1 MKTLLKS
8 VILSSAATFPAIA
21 MAQVATTSAAQQQAA
36 AASSGGVEDI
46 VVTAQRRSER
56 LQDVPIAVTAVTANR
71 LAATRIENASDLAAL
86 TPSLTVP
93 ATQAYFQ
100 PRIRGV
106 GTLAFGPGIENP
118 IATYIDGVYLAQA
131 NSSLL
136 SFTDVE
142 RVEVLKGPQ
151 GTLFGRNATGGL
163 IQILTRDP
171 TPGLGGSANFSYGNY
186 QRIQSDA
193 SISGGSDTLSGIVS
207 GFYRYQGDGYGTNF
221 ATGQDTNRQ
230 TRDYGAR
237 AKIMLTPTEGTV
249 IRLSGDY
256 VHSEGTYS
264 DLRPPK
270 GEKPL
275 FGSIVPGTVWDTNT
289 DYQLNNRY
297 NGGGVTLNVQ
307 QELGDLRLTSISAY
321 RTSKYEYNLDY
332 DNSPNPFL
340 KIDNVETSEQ
350 VSQELQLGS
359 GPGSNIS
366 WLVGAYFFHFKGA
379 FDPSTISFAG
389 PVVGIPPVT
398 SISFDG
404 NQKGTSYAGFGQ
416 VTIPLGDKTRLTGG
430 IRYNTERRTLDVTQ
444 SLAIL
449 GLPTTIDLPFT
460 GDATF
465 NKLTFR
471 VALDHKFTPDILA
484 YASFN
489 RGFKSGGFNVLT
501 PDEPDYKPE
510 TLDAYEVGFKM
521 ELFDRKLRINP
532 SFFYYQYEN
541 LQLPFFTASGQV
553 GLANG
558 PSAKLYGADLDFEI
572 APSAN
577 VRVFGGASF
586 IHDRFG
592 TYTDAVV
599 STPVG
604 GGAYVQSLGDATGNQ
619 LPFTSKFSGN
629 VGIEYGIPTSV
640 GKFTVSGN
648 YSYNDGYFLEVD
660 NGARQTSFDQ
670 LSGSIGWFA
679 DEKRLSV
686 SVWGKN
692 LTNSEVYTQFSTAPQ
707 GRAGS
712 FQPPRTYGITIG
724 TKF

>member
-1 MKTLLKS
+1 MKFLLKS
-8 VILSSAATFPAIA
+8 IILSSAAILPNVAV
-21 MAQVATTSAAQQQAA
+21 AQEAAP
-36 AASSGGVEDI
+36 SSVDQPPLGGLEEI
-46 VVTAQRRSER
+46 IVTAQRRSER

-71 LAATRIENASDLAAL
+71 LAATRIENATDLAAL

-118 IATYIDGVYLAQA
+118 VATYIDGVYLAQA

-171 TPGLGGSANFSYGNY
+171 TPGLSGLVNFSYGNY
-186 QRIQSDA
+186 ERVMSDV
-193 SISGGSDTLSGIVS
+193 SITGGSDTLSGIVS

-230 TRDYGAR
+230 TREYGAR
-237 AKIMLTPTEGTV
+237 AKIMFSPTDSTV

-256 VHSEGTYS
+256 VHSEGTYP
-264 DLRPPK
+264 DLRAPK

-275 FGSIVPGTVWDTNT
+275 FGSAVPGTVWDTT
-289 DYQLNNRY
+289 SDYQSHNRY
-297 NGGGVTLNVQ
+297 SGGGVTLNVQ
-307 QELGDLRLTSISAY
+307 QGLGELRLTSITAY
-321 RTSKYEYNLDY
+321 RTSKYQYNIDY
-332 DNSPNPFL
+332 DLTPNPFL
-340 KIDNVETSEQ
+340 KIANVENNQ
-350 VSQELQLGS
+350 QISQELQLGS
-359 GPGSNIS
+359 GPGSRIS
-366 WLVGAYFFHFKGA
+366 WLIGGYFFHFKGE

-389 PVVGIPPVT
+389 PVVGIPPLT
-398 SISFDG
+398 SISLDG
-404 NQKGTSYAGFGQ
+404 NQKGTSYAAFGQ
-416 VTIPLGDKTRLTGG
+416 VTIPLGEKTRLTGG
-430 IRYNTERRTLDVTQ
+430 LRYNTEHRTLKVLE
-444 SLAIL
+444 SLSIL
-449 GLPTTIDLPFT
+449 GLPAAIDLPFT
-460 GDATF
+460 DGATF

-471 VALDHKFTPDILA
+471 LALDHKITPDILA

-489 RGFKSGGFNVLT
+489 RGFKSGGFNILT
-501 PDEPDYKPE
+501 PDEADYKPE

-532 SFFYYQYEN
+532 AFFYYRYDN

-572 APSAN
+572 APTAN
-577 VRVFGGASF
+577 FRIFGGASF

-599 STPVG
+599 STPLG
-604 GGAYVQSLGDATGNQ
+604 GGAYLQSLGDATGNQ
-619 LPFTSKFSGN
+619 LPFTAKFSGN
-629 VGIEYGIPTSV
+629 VGVEYNIPTSA
-640 GKFTVSGN
+640 GKFTFSGN
-648 YSYNDGYFLEVD
+648 YAYNDGYFLEVD
-660 NGARQTSFDQ
+660 NKARQGHFDQ
-670 LSGSIGWFA
+670 LSGSIGWSA
-679 DEKRLSV
+679 DESRLLI

-692 LTNSEVYTQFSTAPQ
+692 LTNSEIYTQFATAPQ
-707 GRAGS
+707 GRAAS
-712 FQPPRTYGITIG
+712 YQPPRTYGVTIG